1 MPASPASIPNDC
13 FSWHTAC
20 LVDIH
25 SPSANERN
33 VETSHRLIRRPA
45 TRIDSLWHCA
55 SRLDGADPVSRPKCM
70 SLACHKKNLEGSA
83 HFTWFGVD
91 GRLPS
96 KVESANDRAARPR
109 PAAISWSIGRAAK
122 LHSPNFNIT
131 WMSRCSESR
140 DVICKGQMSTGERP
154 SHRPRIL
161 SYQCC
166 RIEDIRWWHSRTTD
180 KESREFAPNTR
191 RSTSIYT
198 ALGAARELLR

>member
-83 HFTWFGVD
+83 HGCVVWRGWPTSIKIQVCQRSRGS
-91 GRLPS
+91 P
-96 KVESANDRAARPR
+96 EAR
-109 PAAISWSIGRAAK
+109 SDLLVNWNAAK
-122 LHSPNFNIT
+122 LHSPNLNIS
-131 WMSRCSESR
+131 WMSRCSGSR
-140 DVICKGQMSTGERP
+140 DGICKRADEYRRERGRVIALVSCRASVVGLKTFAGGIQERQTKNPANSRQTRGVLHPSTPRWERHA
-154 SHRPRIL
+154 S
-161 SYQCC
+161 C
-166 RIEDIRWWHSRTTD
+166 
-180 KESREFAPNTR
+180 
-191 RSTSIYT
+191 
-198 ALGAARELLR
+198 